1 MNNYFPACLIQLY
14 AKDVEDIYLTC
25 NPTITFFKKCYRK
38 YDYFYKDHFLLE
50 DIMIKWDDTYIFKI
64 PKDIHYIGPLYVK
77 ITIPYFQV
85 LRDCINNDFT
95 SQNVDVIW
103 TNLMQLKIFKSIQLL
118 IDDNIIEKLDYDTY
132 IIYINYLID
141 KFTRDKFYKMIKL
154 SYDINNNITFYLP
167 IIHMFTLEPSF
178 YLPIKILNRSNIKIK
193 FIINKIDNMI
203 ANNINKPLIFT
214 NNVQPII
221 NISYD
226 YIIMNDDTYN
236 HMYKNNTNYI
246 LYKCLYSYQSYIIN
260 KKEHTAHIN
269 LYNRTIDLFLIQSNI
284 QSNIQY
290 DIQSNIANC
299 DIQSN
304 IGNCDIQNNI
314 ANCDIWYFEYIN
326 NNMKYK
332 TYKQIDED
340 IAYKSHRYKLLSY
353 HNILFKYDIYY
364 MMYLDEKYLQHIKED
379 LNNINMIFSEKL
391 TILTLYFTK
400 IHFNINKLIYDDEI
414 QNISIKLNGINLI
427 QKLPASYY
435 NNVIPYLHGYKLP
448 DNYYMYSFSYNSLI
462 EQANGMLNLKFI
474 NDLQIYSEQNIMNK
488 YINIKICTYE
498 YRILEIQNNTGCLR

>member
-1 MNNYFPACLIQLY
+1 MNNYLPASLIQLY

-64 PKDIHYIGPLYVK
+64 PKDIHYIGPLCVK
-77 ITIPYFQV
+77 VTIPYFQV
-85 LRDCINNDFT
+85 LRDCINDDFT

-167 IIHMFTLEPSF
+167 IIHMFTLEPSY
-178 YLPIKILNRSNIKIK
+178 YLPIKILNRNNIKIK

-226 YIIMNDDTYN
+226 YIIMNDDTYIN
-236 HMYKNNTNYI
+236 MYKNNTQYI

-284 QSNIQY
+284 QSDITNCNI
-290 DIQSNIANC
+290 NNC
-299 DIQSN
+299 DS
-304 IGNCDIQNNI
+304 
-314 ANCDIWYFEYIN
+314 WYFEYIN

-340 IAYKSHRYKLLSY
+340 IAYKSHRYKLLTY
-353 HNILFKYDIYY
+353 HNILCKYDIYY

-400 IHFNINKLIYDDEI
+400 IHFNINKLIYQDVI

-427 QKLPASYY
+427 QKLPTSYY

-488 YINIKICTYE
+488 YINMKICTYE
-498 YRILEIQNNTGCLR
+498 YRILEIQNNTGYLR